1 MSVAKEPVVSS
12 YRGIESSGGA
22 GPSFVRPSTAGQ
34 KRKTFVKPVK
44 SRVIDVT
51 QDNLNALVNEICDLK
66 KRSYYNQRLLKV
78 AQNGNKRRSI
88 AAAYLENSPVRDSLP
103 SRNPKGK
110 DALISRSVAPDKL
123 VELNER
129 IVLQSL
135 DQQKTYYNSILENV
149 KPKFKYMKR
158 KRN

>member
-1 MSVAKEPVVSS
+1 M
-12 YRGIESSGGA
+12 
-22 GPSFVRPSTAGQ
+22 
-34 KRKTFVKPVK
+34 K

-88 AAAYLENSPVRDSLP
+88 AAAYLENSPVRDSFP